1 MLTWENDMEVHAVR
15 KHGWSLLELPDP
27 PRSWG
32 SGVTGMA
39 FDRLANVC
47 KTGLGP
53 GHRIVSESRAAS
65 RQPLR
70 CWPRRDNAARGT
82 PCWAR
87 RRTPQ
92 SEQLSRLDRSIAF
105 VLVHVWIPVMLRP

>member
-1 MLTWENDMEVHAVR
+1 MLLVSDANSPTQSGGALVMLTWENDMEVHAVR

-47 KTGLGP
+47 KTGLAGSP
-53 GHRIVSESRAAS
+53 HR
-65 RQPLR
+65 LR
-70 CWPRRDNAARGT
+70 VTCGVT
-82 PCWAR
+82 PTLALLA
-87 RRTPQ
+87 
-92 SEQLSRLDRSIAF
+92 EA
-105 VLVHVWIPVMLRP
+105 